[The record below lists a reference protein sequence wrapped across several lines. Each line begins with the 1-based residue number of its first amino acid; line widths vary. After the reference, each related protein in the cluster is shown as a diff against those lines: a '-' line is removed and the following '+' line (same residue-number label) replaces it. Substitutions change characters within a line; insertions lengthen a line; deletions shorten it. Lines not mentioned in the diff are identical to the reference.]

1 MDSFGEVVT
10 NLTTNIE
17 SLMEK
22 HKEEIQNGKDLKGEN
37 QRLTNEV
44 QNHRDELIQ
53 LKEKNKALRIAGSV
67 GKDETKDVK
76 LRINELVREIDK
88 CIAQLNK

>member
-1 MDSFGEVVT
+1 MDSIGEVVA
-10 NLTTNIE
+10 NLTSNIAT
-17 SLMEK
+17 LMEK
-22 HKEEIQNGKDLKGEN
+22 HKMEIMNGAELKEEN
-37 QRLTNEV
+37 QRLSNEV
-44 QNHRDELIQ
+44 QVHKDELIQ

-67 GKDETKDVK
+67 GKEESKDVK

>member
-1 MDSFGEVVT
+1 MDSIGDVVA
-10 NLTTNIE
+10 NLTSNIE

-22 HKEEIQNGKDLKGEN
+22 HRKEIKNGVELKEEN

-44 QNHRDELIQ
+44 QNHKEELIQ

-67 GKDETKDVK
+67 GKEETKDVK